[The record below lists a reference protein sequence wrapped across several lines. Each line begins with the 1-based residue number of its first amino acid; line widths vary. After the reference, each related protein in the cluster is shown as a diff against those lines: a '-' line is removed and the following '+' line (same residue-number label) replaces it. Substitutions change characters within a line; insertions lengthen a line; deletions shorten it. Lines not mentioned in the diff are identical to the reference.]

1 MVAQAV
7 FAGVVLAAI
16 AALAVAVQSVS
27 VRVGTD
33 EGRATDALVVVLLTN
48 VLVIVPAALVLHYPA
63 YSVTREAI
71 LAFVAAGL
79 VGTLVGRI
87 FYYTSIQRIGASR
100 SEPLKA
106 SQPLHATLIA
116 VVVLGEQV
124 TTGHV
129 AGILLIVAG
138 IAAISWET
146 ARGDHVAEETSG
158 LAILLPLAAA
168 FLFGIEPTL
177 AKLGFAEGTPI
188 LVGLAIKTV
197 AATAGFLGY
206 LRLRNDLP
214 SLAVFGGRN
223 VRWYAL
229 AGLSN
234 TTFLFLYYAGLS
246 IAPVS
251 VVVPIIQTSPLL
263 VMVLSLAFLS
273 RLERVTWKLL
283 TAACVVVG
291 GAVVLTAYA

>member
-1 MVAQAV
+1 M
-7 FAGVVLAAI
+7 
-16 AALAVAVQSVS
+16 
-27 VRVGTD
+27 
-33 EGRATDALVVVLLTN
+33 
-48 VLVIVPAALVLHYPA
+48 
-63 YSVTREAI
+63 
-71 LAFVAAGL
+71 
-79 VGTLVGRI
+79 
-87 FYYTSIQRIGASR
+87 
-100 SEPLKA
+100 
-106 SQPLHATLIA
+106 
-116 VVVLGEQV
+116 VVLGEQV

-129 AGILLIVAG
+129 VGILLIVAG

-146 ARGDHVAEETSG
+146 ARGDDVAEGTSG
-158 LAILLPLAAA
+158 LALLLPLAAA

-197 AATAGFLGY
+197 AATVGFLGY

-214 SLAVFGGRN
+214 TLAVFGGRN
-223 VRWYAL
+223 VRWYVL
-229 AGLSN
+229 AGIAN

-273 RLERVTWKLL
+273 RLEQVTWKLL